1 MLTWHIL
8 LSNCMNKNKQ
18 RFTPKNHS
26 SPVLFR
32 FSINHEDRLLPFL
45 YNQIKVIP
53 RGKIKSMLEHRQVL
67 VNGVP
72 VTRYDYL
79 LSKEDVVKIVKTA
92 VKGHRVISLPFNILY
107 EDNEFIVV
115 DKPSRLLSVAS
126 DKENQR
132 TAYRFVSDYVYN
144 HNRHSRIYVV
154 HRLDEDTSG
163 VLVFAKDV
171 KIKDALQNRWNELIK
186 NRGYYAIVEGK
197 MAKKEDTLVHLLKK
211 SKINLVYITDDKVNG
226 KKAVTRYKVIAESSN
241 YSLLNVHIDT
251 GRQNQI
257 RVQLGGI
264 NHYVIGDDK
273 YGEPSNPIHR
283 LGLHSYLLEFKH
295 PFKNKIM
302 RFNSPMPK
310 EFQTMFPRD
319 K

>member
-1 MLTWHIL
+1 
-8 LSNCMNKNKQ
+8 MNKNKK
-18 RFTPKNHS
+18 RFEHKSNS
-26 SPVLFR
+26 SSTLFR
-32 FSINHEDRLLPFL
+32 FQIKNEDRLLSFL

-67 VNGVP
+67 VNGVA

-79 LSKEDVVKIVKTA
+79 LSKEDIVKIVKTA
-92 VKGHRVISLPFNILY
+92 VKGNRIISLPFDILY

-115 DKPSRLLSVAS
+115 DKPSGLLSVAS
-126 DKENQR
+126 DKENRR
-132 TAYRFVSDYVYN
+132 TAYRYVSDYVYN
-144 HNRHSRIYVV
+144 HNKHSRIYVV

-163 VLVFAKDV
+163 VLVFAKDARL
-171 KIKDALQNRWNELIK
+171 KDELQKRWNELIK
-186 NRGYYAIVEGK
+186 NRGYYAIVEGH
-197 MAKKEDTLVHLLKK
+197 MPKKEDTLIHLLKK

-226 KKAVTRYKVIAESSN
+226 KKAITRYKVITENKN
-241 YSLLNVHIDT
+241 YSLLNIHIDT

-264 NHYVIGDDK
+264 NHYIIGDDK

-283 LGLHSYLLEFKH
+283 LGLHAYLLEFKH
-295 PFKNKIM
+295 PFKDRIM

-310 EFQTMFPRD
+310 EFQMLFP
-319 K
+319 KNK